1 MHRLASAAALA
12 ALVAVASPGAAQGPL
27 CLAPGGVDDTAALQA
42 ALDRCSSAAR
52 PCEVRLCAGVFHTG
66 ILRVRDFRGTLR
78 GAGPRATVLRALP
91 DLPVS
96 ERDGFF
102 REDPFD
108 PDGKPWPYLLQ
119 LVEGRA
125 SIRDLG
131 ILVPAPPAGTRP
143 TTGWTLLEGFDPA
156 FELRGAI
163 LLTGRQAVD
172 FEVSRVRIEAE
183 RDPESVLE
191 TTTFHGVEFSG
202 LLFDPNGLEPY
213 PVFPA
218 RGRFR
223 LADSEILGVLGGAP
237 VWELS
242 QARVEVEGSRIRAA
256 VAVDVID
263 VDLSQVLVRGNR
275 WTTSARGVQVLQN
288 LDGVPSR
295 ASGILVD
302 DNEGALLPFAP
313 GFGDGVFFQDPI
325 DASPE
330 PGDTVV
336 WATRNRLALGSEA
349 DAVGSGITLV
359 GAARPKLGMNRL
371 SGRVARGL
379 DLDDTTRCLVLGNS
393 VRGLDTAGGPDLR
406 LGGGTSDCLAIVGKD
421 DAVVDEGQANRVVR
435 RRVSR

>member
-1 MHRLASAAALA
+1 MHRLARAAALA
-12 ALVAVASPGAAQGPL
+12 ALVAAASPGAAQPPA
-27 CLAPGGVDDTAALQA
+27 CLAPGGDDDTALLQA
-42 ALDRCSSAAR
+42 ALERCSGAVR
-52 PCEVRLCAGVFHTG
+52 PCQVRLCPGVFRTG

-78 GAGPRATVLRALP
+78 GAGPRATVLQALP

-96 ERDGFF
+96 GRDGFF
-102 REDPFD
+102 RTDPFD
-108 PDGKPWPYLLQ
+108 PDEGPWPYLLQ

-131 ILVPAPPAGTRP
+131 ILVPAPPEGSRP

-156 FELRGAI
+156 YELRGAI
-163 LLTGRQAVD
+163 LLTGRRSVD

-183 RDPESVLE
+183 RDPASELE

-202 LLFDPNGLEPY
+202 LLFDPDGAEPY

-237 VWELS
+237 VWELTG
-242 QARVEVEGSRIRAA
+242 ARVEVETSRIRAA

-263 VDLSQVLVRGNR
+263 VDLSHVLVRGNR

-295 ASGILVD
+295 SSGILVD

-313 GFGDGVFFQDPI
+313 GFGDGVLFQDPI
-325 DASPE
+325 DASPA
-330 PGDTVV
+330 PGGTVV
-336 WATRNRLALGSEA
+336 WATRNRLALGSGA
-349 DAVGSGITLV
+349 DAVASGVTLV

-371 SGRVARGL
+371 SGRAARGL
-379 DLDDTTRCLVLGNS
+379 DVDETERCLVLGNS
-393 VRGLDTAGGPDLR
+393 FRGLDTAGGADLR
-406 LGGGTSDCLAIVGKD
+406 LGGGTSACLAIVGKD

-435 RRVSR
+435 RGASR

>member
-1 MHRLASAAALA
+1 MHRLAPAAALA

-66 ILRVRDFRGTLR
+66 ILRVHDFRGTLR

-102 REDPFD
+102 RTDPFD
-108 PDGKPWPYLLQ
+108 PDEKPWPYLLQ

-125 SIRDLG
+125 AIRDLG
-131 ILVPAPPAGTRP
+131 ILVPAPPDGSRP

-163 LLTGRQAVD
+163 LLTGRRSVD
-172 FEVSRVRIEAE
+172 FEVSRVRVEAE
-183 RDPESVLE
+183 RDAASELE
-191 TTTFHGVEFSG
+191 TTTYHGVEFSG
-202 LLFDPNGLEPY
+202 LLFDPDGLEPY

-223 LADSEILGVLGGAP
+223 LADSEILGVLGATP
-237 VWELS
+237 LWELAR
-242 QARVEVEGSRIRAA
+242 ARVDVERSRLRAA

-313 GFGDGVFFQDPI
+313 GFGDGVFFQDPL

-330 PGDTVV
+330 PGGTVV
-336 WATRNRLALGSEA
+336 WATRNRLALGSGA
-349 DAVGSGITLV
+349 DAVASGMTLV

-371 SGRVARGL
+371 SGRSARGV
-379 DLDDTTRCLVLGNS
+379 DLDETQRCLVLGNS
-393 VRGLDTAGGPDLR
+393 FRGLDTAGGPDLR
-406 LGGGTSDCLAIVGKD
+406 LGGGTSDCLAVVGRD
-421 DAVVDEGQANRVVR
+421 DVVVDEGRANRVVR
-435 RRVSR
+435 RGVSR